1 MDNAT
6 TIVLAIIGSGAFS
19 TVVNAICNYYSDK
32 RKDKDGVQSAIR
44 LLLKDQLRYLCMRCI
59 KQSWIYEDELDDLI
73 TMHRVYH
80 DGLGGNGYLDTLLG
94 KVKALEVRRREA

>member
-1 MDNAT
+1 
-6 TIVLAIIGSGAFS
+6 
-19 TVVNAICNYYSDK
+19 
-32 RKDKDGVQSAIR
+32 
-44 LLLKDQLRYLCMRCI
+44 MRCI